1 MSINPDAEPA
11 SQRAPYVDPESLAL
25 QMAINNHAVIDSDIG
40 SAYVEGRRDAYLLIA
55 ATLGG
60 HNDPTLSRT
69 VTQLRQA
76 LHDGVT
82 EVNALRDIVTRS
94 TGRSPSPKPTLDW
107 IGPKAFEAQHGDRG
121 LDEDFGMRWG
131 DNRDVRISFKRHPGD
146 HEGLLYA
153 YDKTWDTYAV
163 ISPGTN
169 RTIVQRAYQQALA
182 ANPEMTAEAFAGYH
196 HIVTTAAHTAARA
209 RAVSL

>member
-1 MSINPDAEPA
+1 MSSNPDAKPA
-11 SQRAPYVDPESLAL
+11 NEQAPYVDPESLAL
-25 QMAINNHAVIDSDIG
+25 QMAINSHVVIESDIG
-40 SAYVEGRRDAYLLIA
+40 SPYLEGRRDAYLQLAVAI
-55 ATLGG
+55 GG
-60 HNDPTLSRT
+60 HNDPALSRT

-82 EVNALRDIVTRS
+82 EVDALREIVTRS
-94 TGRSPSPKPTLDW
+94 TGQFPSPRPALDW
-107 IGPKAFEAQHGDRG
+107 VGPKAFEAQHGDRG

-131 DNRDVRISFKRHPGD
+131 DNRDVRISFKRQPGD

-163 ISPGTN
+163 ISPSTS
-169 RTIVQRAYQQALA
+169 RTVVQRAYQQALA
-182 ANPEMTAEAFAGYH
+182 ANPEMTAEVFAGYH